1 MCVSVET
8 KILWLK
14 QRQSIDSKR
23 AKMDG
28 ERNNIEP
35 FTSIVTLKTCS
46 IFWQAIVRAKNDGRE
61 KKRAREKEEEEEKA
75 MPKLLWFFPPM
86 VPSLPLSLCVCAFSS
101 SFILLRN
108 LFTVNVNEL
117 FAYENVIDL
126 ETCLLTAHS
135 IFASLFGSHLIFLLY
150 LLPKLVAISRVND
163 FNYVLICNTHVQF
176 NSQNFLPN
184 VNKRFHLTYQP
195 YLDHVYSSL
204 TTH

>member
-1 MCVSVET
+1 MMEER
-8 KILWLK
+8 KKEQGKKKKKKKK
-14 QRQSIDSKR
+14 QCRSYYGSFPDGSQSAS
-23 AKMDG
+23 
-28 ERNNIEP
+28 
-35 FTSIVTLKTCS
+35 F
-46 IFWQAIVRAKNDGRE
+46 
-61 KKRAREKEEEEEKA
+61 
-75 MPKLLWFFPPM
+75 
-86 VPSLPLSLCVCAFSS
+86 SLCVCAFSS

-135 IFASLFGSHLIFLLY
+135 FFASLFGSHSVFLLY

-176 NSQNFLPN
+176 NSQNFLSN

>member
-14 QRQSIDSKR
+14 QYQPIDSKR
-23 AKMDG
+23 TKMDG

-61 KKRAREKEEEEEKA
+61 KKRAREKEEEEEA
-75 MPKLLWFFPPM
+75 MPKLLWFFPWWFP
-86 VPSLPLSLCVCAFSS
+86 VCLFLCVCAFSS

-135 IFASLFGSHLIFLLY
+135 FFASLFGSHLVFLLY

-176 NSQNFLPN
+176 NSQNFLSN

>member
-14 QRQSIDSKR
+14 QRQPIDSKR

-75 MPKLLWFFPPM
+75 MPKLLWFFPWWFP
-86 VPSLPLSLCVCAFSS
+86 VCLFLSVCVRFLLLLFFSEICLPSMLTNSLRMRMSLISKHAYWPLIRS
-101 SFILLRN
+101 
-108 LFTVNVNEL
+108 
-117 FAYENVIDL
+117 
-126 ETCLLTAHS
+126 
-135 IFASLFGSHLIFLLY
+135 SHLY
-150 LLPKLVAISRVND
+150 L
-163 FNYVLICNTHVQF
+163 VLTWCFCCICYRNW
-176 NSQNFLPN
+176 SQ
-184 VNKRFHLTYQP
+184 
-195 YLDHVYSSL
+195 
-204 TTH
+204 